1 MIHNLLYETKVTGVN
16 KLLKVHVKIR
26 RFSMGYCKDEQKK
39 YIVSYKTSSGQDMQY
54 NVDVDA
60 YIFLHYIYF
69 FFFNFHELLLSIF
82 IIFTNTAAGRYFKK
96 TTIINISKYFC
107 SFIISAGNYLLFVE
121 HLYSIFGV
129 FFSFLGSGGR
139 GFYHFQELNTSAD
152 F

>member
-1 MIHNLLYETKVTGVN
+1 MSKLDVFLWVTVKMSRRNILLVTKLAQGRTCN
-16 KLLKVHVKIR
+16 TTLTLMH
-26 RFSMGYCKDEQKK
+26 
-39 YIVSYKTSSGQDMQY
+39 
-54 NVDVDA
+54 
-60 YIFLHYIYF
+60 IFFCIIF
-69 FFFNFHELLLSIF
+69 TFFFNFHELLLSIF